1 MTTETPVIEK
11 KKQTTKQLKEPGKF
25 KVIVCNDDTTTMEFV
40 IAMLVSVFKYDEGRA
55 LDLTLVIHQKG
66 SAVAGTYSYEI
77 AEQKALDAT
86 NMARLNGFPLITKVE
101 PE

>member
-1 MTTETPVIEK
+1 MTTTPVIEK

-25 KVIVCNDDTTTMEFV
+25 KVVVCNDDVTTVDFV
-40 IAMLVSVFKYDEGRA
+40 VAMLMSIFKYDEKRA
-55 LDLTLVIHQKG
+55 VDLTIAIHQKG
-66 SAVAGTYSYEI
+66 SAVAGVYPYEI

>member
-1 MTTETPVIEK
+1 MTTTPVIEK

-25 KVIVCNDDTTTMEFV
+25 KVVVCNDDVTTVDFV
-40 IAMLVSVFKYDEGRA
+40 VAMLMSIFKYDEKRA
-55 LDLTLVIHQKG
+55 FDLTIAIHQKG
-66 SAVAGTYSYEI
+66 SAVAGVYPYEI

>member
-1 MTTETPVIEK
+1 MTTTPVLEK
-11 KKQTTKQLKEPGKF
+11 KKTTNKQVKEPGKF
-25 KVIVCNDDTTTMEFV
+25 KVVVCNDDVTTVEFV
-40 IAMLVSVFKYDEGRA
+40 IAMLMSVFKYDEKRA
-55 LDLTLVIHQKG
+55 LDLTLAIHQKG
-66 SAVAGTYSYEI
+66 SAVAGVYAYEI

>member
-1 MTTETPVIEK
+1 MTTTPVIEK

-25 KVIVCNDDTTTMEFV
+25 KVVVCNDDVTTVDFV
-40 IAMLVSVFKYDEGRA
+40 VAMLMSIFKFDEKRA
-55 LDLTLVIHQKG
+55 FDLTIAIHQKG
-66 SAVAGTYSYEI
+66 SAVAGVYAYEI

>member
-1 MTTETPVIEK
+1 MTTTPVIEK

-25 KVIVCNDDTTTMEFV
+25 KVVLCNDDVTTVEFV
-40 IAMLVSVFKYDEGRA
+40 VALLMSVFKFDEKRA
-55 LDLTLVIHQKG
+55 FDLTITIHQKG
-66 SAVAGTYSYEI
+66 SAVAGVYPYEI

>member
-1 MTTETPVIEK
+1 MTTPVIEK

-25 KVIVCNDDTTTMEFV
+25 KVVVCNDDVTTVDFV
-40 IAMLVSVFKYDEGRA
+40 VAMLMSIFKYDEKRA
-55 LDLTLVIHQKG
+55 VDLTIAIHQKG
-66 SAVAGTYSYEI
+66 SAVAGVYPYEI